1 VPADKYYGS
10 QTVRS
15 IKNFPIGVET
25 ERMPV
30 SLHSIPGN
38 FFVICKTIVEI
49 NIKSLLLRNQKHGP
63 TLVPSHLSHHKMR
76 SVACLNILS
85 WQTIFTLVSNEF
97 RNVTRPVSMETNI
110 PCIGRKVENCT
121 VVIR

>member
-30 SLHSIPGN
+30 SICSILKD
-38 FFVICKTIVEI
+38 FVSLFAGLSCTKT
-49 NIKSLLLRNQKHGP
+49 NIKSP
-63 TLVPSHLSHHKMR
+63 Y
-76 SVACLNILS
+76 I
-85 WQTIFTLVSNEF
+85 
-97 RNVTRPVSMETNI
+97 
-110 PCIGRKVENCT
+110 
-121 VVIR
+121 